1 MNILIIGASA
11 GIGRQAVLLGL
22 ERGHGVKALSRNMG
36 DTPEHNL
43 LTKISGSATS
53 VAILRNA
60 LAGADAVIVT
70 VGTKDKKD
78 TSLFV
83 ETANALVRATKEL
96 DLNVPVL
103 VVTGFGAGESKNYLN
118 FFMRWVIR
126 LFLKNQYQQKS
137 RMEDLIKGS
146 SLKWQIVRPGMLT
159 NGALTEKYQVFSELT
174 KDVSINKISRADVA
188 HYLLSETES
197 PTRMYQTPAIGG

>member
-1 MNILIIGASA
+1 MNISIIGASA
-11 GIGRQAVLLGL
+11 GIGRQAVLQGL
-22 ERGHGVKALSRNMG
+22 ERRHKVTALSRNME
-36 DTPEHNL
+36 DMPEHNL
-43 LTKISGSATS
+43 LTKISGSAIS
-53 VAILRNA
+53 VAILKSA

-83 ETANALVRATKEL
+83 ETAKALIKAMEEL

-118 FFMRWVIR
+118 FFMGWVIR

-137 RMEDLIKGS
+137 KMEALIKGS
-146 SLKWQIVRPGMLT
+146 GLKWQIVRPGMLT
-159 NGALTEKYQVFSELT
+159 NGVLTERYQILSGLT
-174 KDVSINKISRADVA
+174 KAMPLNKISRADVA
-188 HYLLSETES
+188 HYLLSEAER